1 MRLSPKPS
9 SAANRRLACPRI
21 ICFVQEI
28 PYWLRVAES
37 LAAVAMPVIIASGG
51 IFAYY
56 KFFRQGEHD
65 PRLQPTVTGEA
76 TMHGGMV
83 YIVATV
89 AAQNTGQVDAVLD
102 LEGSGLETFL
112 AEATVPGWTPHTTSD
127 VFDNHDIV
135 QPGETIEDQILLE
148 MVDEGEIAVGLR
160 LTVAET
166 AKGHSWE
173 AVKQIVLV
181 HDEGG
186 KADADG

>member
-1 MRLSPKPS
+1 M
-9 SAANRRLACPRI
+9 
-21 ICFVQEI
+21 QEV

-37 LAAVAMPVIIASGG
+37 LAAVAMPMVIAIGG

-65 PRLQPTVTGEA
+65 PRLQPTVAAEA
-76 TMHGGMV
+76 TVHGGMI

-89 AAQNTGQVDAVLD
+89 GAQNTGQVDAVLD
-102 LEGSGLETFL
+102 IEGSGLETFL

-127 VFDNHDIV
+127 VFDNHDVV

-173 AVKQIVLV
+173 AVKQIVLL
-181 HDEGG
+181 HEEGG